1 MGHGW
6 LNHIACRRRAPRTVR
21 QNHLS
26 RTVRSARPPRLRVL
40 PSLLYNP
47 LVNAYESSARQAAIA
62 VVRILREAGHQ
73 AYFAGGCVRDA
84 LLGKAPQDYDIATDA
99 RPDRVRELFRHSR
112 YVGEAFGVVL
122 VSKLGDQA
130 EKHHDHPQ
138 SRDGRWIHTIEVATF
153 RTEWGYAD
161 GRRPTGV
168 DFCDAENDAR
178 RRDFT
183 INGLFEDPLAPSHE
197 ARIIDHVG
205 GKRDLEAGIIRAIG
219 DPEERFG
226 EDYLRLLRA
235 VRFAARLDF
244 QLDSA
249 TARAMRRHAA
259 DLVKISRERIGQE
272 VLAMMTGPRPA
283 RCIRLMQRL
292 GLDGAVLSEPP
303 QRWPLPTV
311 VAAGRVARKE
321 KVDPTTLLAA
331 WIIDRH
337 LHDLAPDH
345 VTLEVFMTHT
355 LGSLLSRWR
364 AALCLSNE
372 LRDQLKHTLQ
382 ALPEALHWPTLRVAR
397 RKRLLARSTWPA
409 TWALLRSGRTKEVMA
424 AVVREIEHD
433 APPLFQEGVAPLP
446 LVMGDDLVAIGI
458 SPGPRLGR
466 LLESL
471 YDHQLENI
479 TVTREKLLELATSG
493 EFI

>member
-1 MGHGW
+1 MRVVLFKPHR
-6 LNHIACRRRAPRTVR
+6 LRRASCY
-21 QNHLS
+21 LS
-26 RTVRSARPPRLRVL
+26 RTVLGARPRPPPRVL
-40 PSLLYNP
+40 PFPYNP
-47 LVNAYESSARQAAIA
+47 SVNVYESSARQAAVA

-99 RPDRVRELFRHSR
+99 RPDRVRELFRRSR

-122 VSKLGDQA
+122 VSKPGDRA
-130 EKHHDHPQ
+130 DHHHDHPRL
-138 SRDGRWIHTIEVATF
+138 RDGRWVHTIEVATF

-183 INGLFEDPLAPSHE
+183 INGLFEDPLAGADE

-205 GKRDLEAGIIRAIG
+205 GRRDLQAGVIRAIG
-219 DPEERFG
+219 DPDERFG

-244 QLDSA
+244 QLDRA

-292 GLDGAVLSEPP
+292 GLDGAVLSEAP

-311 VAAGRVARKE
+311 VAAGRIARQE
-321 KVDPTTLLAA
+321 RLGAMTLLAA

-355 LGSLLSRWR
+355 LGPLLSRWR
-364 AALCLSNE
+364 GALCLSNDQ
-372 LRDQLKHTLQ
+372 RDRLKQTLL
-382 ALPEALHWPTLRVAR
+382 ALPEALHWPSLRVAR

-409 TWALLRSGRTKEVMA
+409 TWALLRSVRTKEGMV
-424 AVVREIEHD
+424 AVVRQIERD
-433 APPLFQEGVAPLP
+433 APSLLGEGVAPIP
-446 LVMGDDLVAIGI
+446 LVMGDDLVAMGI
-458 SPGPRLGR
+458 VPGPQLGR

-479 TVTREKLLELATSG
+479 AATREKLLKLAAMHV
-493 EFI
+493 